1 MIQNLANLRTSH
13 DLVVVASVKCQKA
26 DHATLVDDLT
36 QLMGEAQKW
45 VGGLASS

>member
-1 MIQNLANLRTSH
+1 MLQNPANLLPKI

-26 DHATLVDDLT
+26 DHATLGNDLT

-45 VGGLASS
+45 VGGLESS